1 MYKDEITP
9 ILHNLFR
16 EEKGMLPNAFYEAS
30 ITSDTNTRQRQY
42 KKRKQLNNIP
52 HKYRHENP

>member
-30 ITSDTNTRQRQY
+30 TLPLIQIPDKDST
-42 KKRKQLNNIP
+42 KR
-52 HKYRHENP
+52 ENS